1 MGPRKFLLKSKHNV
15 FIFIP
20 SLIGILV
27 LLGWLLDIEILKRP
41 RASMVAM
48 NPMSAFSFV
57 LIGLALYLNLNL
69 PDLKTSRNIIRFI
82 ALFVIFVGVSKLY
95 SIASGFDLG
104 MDNILFSDKIA
115 KDIVKGVPN
124 RMAPNTAF
132 DFVVLGTAV
141 FLSSYR
147 KDLFNSISNYLCI
160 LVLLVGL
167 FSFIGYLYQVQEF
180 YGILSY
186 IPMAIHTAVSFILL
200 AFALLLINGQFGF
213 MKVFTSKTSG
223 GILARVLIP
232 FLIVIP
238 ILFGYFRIYLNKLNP
253 VSLELGVGFLMT
265 GIILTFFVLVWFV
278 ANQLEKSDKA
288 RTEAERKLSEL
299 NHELE
304 KLVNSR
310 TMDLFKSE
318 NRFRTI
324 IEQFPYPVLTYN
336 PEGICTGANYAWE
349 EMWNTRRDVLVDYNI
364 LKDPLIKEA
373 GFFPFVEKA
382 FGGMPAI
389 SEPFSYDPKLI
400 GSSGRHRW
408 LQMLL
413 YPVKNTA
420 GNILEVIVVHQDIT
434 ASKEAENEIRLL
446 NNELEERVKIRTEQ
460 LVLANQELESFSYS
474 ISHDLRAPIRGISGF
489 TQILM
494 EDYGVNFDAEGK
506 RIIGKILENAKQMG
520 QLVDDLLEFS
530 RLGRTELAEGEIPM
544 KDLAV
549 AVYNELINLESN
561 REIRFEIEDIPNIRA
576 DQPAVRQLWVNLISN
591 AIKYTKKIELP
602 IIRVGSLGSNGE
614 TVFYVKDNGAGF
626 NMQYYHK
633 LFGVFQRLHSNA
645 DFEGTGVGLAI
656 VKRIASRHGGR
667 VWAESKEGEGA
678 TFYFTLPGQVPKLK

>member
-1 MGPRKFLLKSKHNV
+1 MKSKHNV
-15 FIFIP
+15 LIFIP
-20 SLIGILV
+20 SLIGALV
-27 LLGWLLDIEILKRP
+27 LFGWLFDIEILKRP
-41 RASMVAM
+41 KDSMVAM
-48 NPMSAFSFV
+48 NPMSALSFV
-57 LIGLALYLNLNL
+57 FIGLALYLNLNRS
-69 PDLKTSRNIIRFI
+69 DSNISRILIRLI
-82 ALFVIFVGVSKLY
+82 ALFVLLVGLTKLY
-95 SIASGFDLG
+95 SIISGFDLG
-104 MDNILFSDKIA
+104 MDKVLFSDKIA
-115 KDIVKGVPN
+115 KDIIKGIPN

-132 DFVVLGTAV
+132 DFVVLGSAV

-147 KDLFNSISNYLCI
+147 KEVLSSISNYLCI
-160 LVLLVGL
+160 LVLLIGL
-167 FSFIGYLYQVQEF
+167 FSVIGYVYQVQEF

-186 IPMAIHTAVSFILL
+186 IPMAIHTAISFIFCS
-200 AFALLLINGQFGF
+200 FALLLINGHSGF
-213 MKVFTSKTSG
+213 MRVFTSKSSG

-232 FLIVIP
+232 FLIIIP
-238 ILFGYFRIYLNKLNP
+238 VLFGYLRIYLNRLNP

-278 ANQLEKSDKA
+278 ATQLEKSDIA

-304 KLVNSR
+304 KLVSSK

-324 IEQFPYPVLTYN
+324 LEQFPYPVLTYD
-336 PEGICTGANYAWE
+336 PQGVCTGTNYAWE

-364 LKDPLIKEA
+364 LKDPQIKEA

-382 FGGMPAI
+382 FGGEPAI
-389 SEPFSYDPKLI
+389 SEPFPYDPKLI
-400 GSSGRHRW
+400 GSSGRNRW
-408 LQMLL
+408 LQMVL

-446 NNELEERVKIRTEQ
+446 NNDLEERVKVRTEQ
-460 LVLANQELESFSYS
+460 LVLANKELESFSYS

-506 RIIGKILENAKQMG
+506 RIIGKIIENAKQMG

-530 RLGRTELAEGEIPM
+530 RLGRTELAEREISM
-544 KDLAV
+544 KELATT
-549 AVYNELINLESN
+549 VYKELINLESG
-561 REIRFEIEDIPNIRA
+561 RDIRFEIQDIPNVRA

-591 AIKYTKKIELP
+591 AIKYTKKA
-602 IIRVGSLGSNGE
+602 GSPLIQIGFMESEEG

-626 NMQYYHK
+626 NMQYYNK

-656 VKRIASRHGGR
+656 VKRIASRHGGD

-678 TFYFTLPGQVPKLK
+678 TFYFTLPGQDPKLK

>member
-1 MGPRKFLLKSKHNV
+1 MKSKHNV
-15 FIFIP
+15 LIFIP
-20 SLIGILV
+20 PLIGALV

-48 NPMSAFSFV
+48 NPMSAVSFV
-57 LIGLALYLNLNL
+57 FIGIALYLNLNRSDSNTYRSIVRL
-69 PDLKTSRNIIRFI
+69 IG
-82 ALFVIFVGVSKLY
+82 LFVLLVGLTKLY
-95 SIASGFDLG
+95 SLISGFDLG
-104 MDNILFSDKIA
+104 MDKILFSDKIA
-115 KDIVKGVPN
+115 KDIIKGIPN

-132 DFVVLGTAV
+132 DFVILGSAV

-147 KDLFNSISNYLCI
+147 KEILSSISNYLCI
-160 LVLLVGL
+160 LVLLIGL
-167 FSFIGYLYQVQEF
+167 FSIIGYVYQVQEF

-186 IPMAIHTAVSFILL
+186 IPMAIHTAISFIFCS
-200 AFALLLINGQFGF
+200 FALLLINGHSGF
-213 MKVFTSKTSG
+213 MKVFMSKSSG

-232 FLIVIP
+232 FLIIVP
-238 ILFGYFRIYLNKLNP
+238 VLFGYLRIYLNRLNP

-278 ANQLEKSDKA
+278 ATQLEKSDIA
-288 RTEAERKLSEL
+288 RTDAEKKLSEL

-304 KLVNSR
+304 KLVSSK

-324 IEQFPYPVLTYN
+324 LEQFPYPVLTYD
-336 PEGICTGANYAWE
+336 PQGICTGANFAWE

-364 LKDPLIKEA
+364 LKDPQIKEA

-382 FGGMPAI
+382 FSGEAAM
-389 SEPFSYDPKLI
+389 SEPFPYDPKLI
-400 GSSGRHRW
+400 GSSGRDRW
-408 LQMLL
+408 LQMVL

-446 NNELEERVKIRTEQ
+446 NNDLEERVKVRTEQ
-460 LVLANQELESFSYS
+460 LVFANKELESFSYS

-506 RIIGKILENAKQMG
+506 RIIGKIIENAKQMG

-530 RLGRTELAEGEIPM
+530 RLGRTELAEREISM
-544 KDLAV
+544 KELANT
-549 AVYNELINLESN
+549 VYKELINLESG
-561 REIRFEIEDIPNIRA
+561 REVVFEIQDIPNVRA

-591 AIKYTKKIELP
+591 AIKYTKKAKSPNIQ
-602 IIRVGSLGSNGE
+602 IGSMGSEEG
-614 TVFYVKDNGAGF
+614 TVFYIKDNGAGF
-626 NMQYYHK
+626 NMQYYNK
-633 LFGVFQRLHSNA
+633 LFGVFQRLHSNSE
-645 DFEGTGVGLAI
+645 FEGTGVGLAI
-656 VKRIASRHGGR
+656 VKRIASRHGGK

-678 TFYFTLPGQVPKLK
+678 TFFFTLPGQDPKLK

>member
-1 MGPRKFLLKSKHNV
+1 MKSKHNV
-15 FIFIP
+15 LIFIP
-20 SLIGILV
+20 PIIGALV

-48 NPMSAFSFV
+48 NPMSAVSFV
-57 LIGLALYLNLNL
+57 FIGIALYLNLNRSDSNPYRSIVRL
-69 PDLKTSRNIIRFI
+69 IG
-82 ALFVIFVGVSKLY
+82 LFVLLVGLTKLY
-95 SIASGFDLG
+95 SLISGFDLG
-104 MDNILFSDKIA
+104 MDKILFSDKIA
-115 KDIVKGVPN
+115 KDIIKGIPN

-132 DFVVLGTAV
+132 DFVVLGSAV

-147 KDLFNSISNYLCI
+147 KEILSSISNYLCI
-160 LVLLVGL
+160 LVLLIGL
-167 FSFIGYLYQVQEF
+167 FSIIGYVYQVQEF

-186 IPMAIHTAVSFILL
+186 IPMAIHTAISFIFCS
-200 AFALLLINGQFGF
+200 FALLLINGHSGF
-213 MKVFTSKTSG
+213 MKVFMSKSSG

-232 FLIVIP
+232 FLIIVP
-238 ILFGYFRIYLNKLNP
+238 VLFGYLRIYLNRLNP

-278 ANQLEKSDKA
+278 ATQLEKSDIA
-288 RTEAERKLSEL
+288 RTDAEKKLSEL

-304 KLVNSR
+304 KLVSSK

-324 IEQFPYPVLTYN
+324 LEQFPYPVLTYD
-336 PEGICTGANYAWE
+336 PQGICTGANFAWE

-364 LKDPLIKEA
+364 LKDPQIKEA

-382 FGGMPAI
+382 FSGEAAM
-389 SEPFSYDPKLI
+389 SEPFPYDPKLI
-400 GSSGRHRW
+400 GSSGRDRW
-408 LQMLL
+408 LQMVL

-446 NNELEERVKIRTEQ
+446 NNDLEERVKVRTEQ
-460 LVLANQELESFSYS
+460 LVFANKELESFSYS

-506 RIIGKILENAKQMG
+506 RIIGKIIENAKQMG

-530 RLGRTELAEGEIPM
+530 RLGRTELAEREISM
-544 KDLAV
+544 KELAST
-549 AVYNELINLESN
+549 VYKELINLESG
-561 REIRFEIEDIPNIRA
+561 REVVFEIQDIPNVRA

-591 AIKYTKKIELP
+591 AIKYTKKAKSPNIQ
-602 IIRVGSLGSNGE
+602 IGSMRSEEG
-614 TVFYVKDNGAGF
+614 TVFYIKDNGAGF
-626 NMQYYHK
+626 NMQYYNK
-633 LFGVFQRLHSNA
+633 LFGVFQRLHSNSE
-645 DFEGTGVGLAI
+645 FEGTGVGLAI
-656 VKRIASRHGGR
+656 VKRIASRHGGK

-678 TFYFTLPGQVPKLK
+678 TFFFTLPGQDPKLK

>member
-1 MGPRKFLLKSKHNV
+1 
-15 FIFIP
+15 
-20 SLIGILV
+20 
-27 LLGWLLDIEILKRP
+27 
-41 RASMVAM
+41 MVAM
-48 NPMSAFSFV
+48 NPMSALSFV
-57 LIGLALYLNLNL
+57 FIGLALYLNLNR
-69 PDLKTSRNIIRFI
+69 PDSNTSRI
-82 ALFVIFVGVSKLY
+82 AVRLIGLFVLFVGLTKLY
-95 SIASGFDLG
+95 SIISGFDLG
-104 MDNILFSDKIA
+104 MDKILFSDKIA
-115 KDIVKGVPN
+115 TDIIKGIPN

-132 DFVVLGTAV
+132 DFVVLGSAV

-147 KDLFNSISNYLCI
+147 KEVLSSISNYLCI
-160 LVLLVGL
+160 LVLLIGL
-167 FSFIGYLYQVQEF
+167 FSVIGYVYQVQEF

-186 IPMAIHTAVSFILL
+186 IPMAIHTAISFILCS
-200 AFALLLINGQFGF
+200 FALLLINGRFGF
-213 MKVFTSKTSG
+213 MRVFTSKSSG

-232 FLIVIP
+232 FLIIVP
-238 ILFGYFRIYLNKLNP
+238 VLFGYLRIYLNRLNP

-278 ANQLEKSDKA
+278 ATQLEKSDIA
-288 RTEAERKLSEL
+288 RTEAETKLSEL

-304 KLVNSR
+304 KLVSAK

-324 IEQFPYPVLTYN
+324 LEQFPYPVLTYD
-336 PEGICTGANYAWE
+336 PQGVCTGTNFAWE

-364 LKDPLIKEA
+364 LKDPQIKEA

-382 FGGMPAI
+382 FGGEPAI
-389 SEPFSYDPKLI
+389 SEPFPYDPKLI
-400 GSSGRHRW
+400 GSSGRNRW
-408 LQMLL
+408 LQMVL

-420 GNILEVIVVHQDIT
+420 GNIIEVIVVHQDIT

-446 NNELEERVKIRTEQ
+446 NNDLEERVKVRTEQ
-460 LVLANQELESFSYS
+460 LVLANKELESFSYS

-506 RIIGKILENAKQMG
+506 RIIGKIIENAKQMG

-530 RLGRTELAEGEIPM
+530 RLGRTELAEREISM
-544 KDLAV
+544 KELATT
-549 AVYNELINLESN
+549 VYKELINLESG
-561 REIRFEIEDIPNIRA
+561 REIRFEIQDIPNVRA

-591 AIKYTKKIELP
+591 AIKYTKK
-602 IIRVGSLGSNGE
+602 VGSPFIQIGSMESKEGP
-614 TVFYVKDNGAGF
+614 VFYIKDNGAGF
-626 NMQYYHK
+626 NMQYYNK

-656 VKRIASRHGGR
+656 VKRIASRHGGN

-678 TFYFTLPGQVPKLK
+678 TFYFTLPGQDPKLK

>member
-1 MGPRKFLLKSKHNV
+1 MKSKHNV
-15 FIFIP
+15 LIFIP
-20 SLIGILV
+20 SLIGALV
-27 LLGWLLDIEILKRP
+27 LFGWLLDIEILKRP
-41 RASMVAM
+41 RDTMVAM
-48 NPMSAFSFV
+48 NPMSAVSFV
-57 LIGLALYLNLNL
+57 FIGLALYLNLNHS
-69 PDLKTSRNIIRFI
+69 DLNKSRIAIRLI
-82 ALFVIFVGVSKLY
+82 ALFVLSIGLTKLY
-95 SIASGFDLG
+95 SIISGFDLG
-104 MDNILFSDKIA
+104 MDKVLFSDKIA
-115 KDIVKGVPN
+115 KDIIKGIPN

-132 DFVVLGTAV
+132 DFVVLGFAV

-147 KDLFNSISNYLCI
+147 KEVLSSISNYLCI
-160 LVLLVGL
+160 LVLLIGL
-167 FSFIGYLYQVQEF
+167 FSVIGYVYQVQEF

-186 IPMAIHTAVSFILL
+186 IPMAIHTAISFIFCS
-200 AFALLLINGQFGF
+200 FALLLINGHFGF
-213 MKVFTSKTSG
+213 MRVFTSKSSG

-232 FLIVIP
+232 FLIIVP
-238 ILFGYFRIYLNKLNP
+238 VLFGYIRIYLNRLNP

-265 GIILTFFVLVWFV
+265 GIILTFFILVWFV
-278 ANQLEKSDKA
+278 ATQLEKSDIA
-288 RTEAERKLSEL
+288 RTDAERKLSEL

-304 KLVNSR
+304 ILVSSK

-324 IEQFPYPVLTYN
+324 LEQFPYPVLTYD
-336 PEGICTGANYAWE
+336 PQGVCTGTNFAWE

-364 LKDPLIKEA
+364 LKDPQIKEA

-382 FGGMPAI
+382 FGGEPAI
-389 SEPFSYDPKLI
+389 SEPFPYDPKLI
-400 GSSGRHRW
+400 GSSGRNRW
-408 LQMLL
+408 LQMVL

-446 NNELEERVKIRTEQ
+446 NNELEERVKVRTEQ
-460 LVLANQELESFSYS
+460 LVLANKELESFSYS

-506 RIIGKILENAKQMG
+506 RIIGKIIENAKQMG

-530 RLGRTELAEGEIPM
+530 RLGRTELAEREISM
-544 KDLAV
+544 KELATT
-549 AVYNELINLESN
+549 VYKELINLESG
-561 REIRFEIEDIPNIRA
+561 REIRFEIKDIPNVRA

-591 AIKYTKKIELP
+591 AIKYTKKAEAPLIQIGFIESKE
-602 IIRVGSLGSNGE
+602 G

-656 VKRIASRHGGR
+656 VKRIASRHGGN

-678 TFYFTLPGQVPKLK
+678 TFYFTLPGQDSKLK

>member
-1 MGPRKFLLKSKHNV
+1 MKSKHNV
-15 FIFIP
+15 LIFIP
-20 SLIGILV
+20 SLIGTLV
-27 LLGWLLDIEILKRP
+27 LFGWLLDIEILKRP
-41 RASMVAM
+41 RVSMVAM
-48 NPMSAFSFV
+48 NPMSALSFV
-57 LIGLALYLNLNL
+57 FIGFALYLNLNRA
-69 PDLKTSRNIIRFI
+69 DSSKSRIVVRSI
-82 ALFVIFVGVSKLY
+82 ALFVLFVGLTKLY
-95 SIASGFDLG
+95 SIISGFDLG
-104 MDNILFSDKIA
+104 MDKVLFSDKIA
-115 KDIVKGVPN
+115 KDIIRGIPN

-132 DFVVLGTAV
+132 DFVVLGSAV

-147 KDLFNSISNYLCI
+147 KEVLSSISNYLCI
-160 LVLLVGL
+160 LVLLIGL
-167 FSFIGYLYQVQEF
+167 FSVIGYVYQVQEF

-186 IPMAIHTAVSFILL
+186 IPMAIHTAVSFIFCS
-200 AFALLLINGQFGF
+200 FALLLINGHSGF
-213 MKVFTSKTSG
+213 MKVFTSKSSG

-232 FLIVIP
+232 FLIIVP
-238 ILFGYFRIYLNKLNP
+238 VLFGYIRIYLNRLNP

-278 ANQLEKSDKA
+278 ANQLEKSDIA
-288 RTEAERKLSEL
+288 RTDAERKLSEL

-304 KLVNSR
+304 RLVNSK

-324 IEQFPYPVLTYN
+324 LEQFPYPVLTYD
-336 PEGICTGANYAWE
+336 PQGVCTGTNFAWE

-364 LKDPLIKEA
+364 LKDPQIKEA

-382 FGGMPAI
+382 FGGEPAI
-389 SEPFSYDPKLI
+389 SEPFLYDPKLI
-400 GSSGRHRW
+400 GSSGRDRW
-408 LQMLL
+408 LQMVL

-446 NNELEERVKIRTEQ
+446 NNELEERVKVRTEQ
-460 LVLANQELESFSYS
+460 LVLANKELESFSYS

-506 RIIGKILENAKQMG
+506 RIIGKIIENAKQMG

-530 RLGRTELAEGEIPM
+530 RLGRTELAEREISM
-544 KDLAV
+544 KELAV
-549 AVYNELINLESN
+549 TVYKELINLESG
-561 REIRFEIEDIPNIRA
+561 REIRFEIQDIPNVRA

-591 AIKYTKKIELP
+591 AIKYTKKT
-602 IIRVGSLGSNGE
+602 GSPLIQIGFTESKEG

-626 NMQYYHK
+626 NMQYYNK

-656 VKRIASRHGGR
+656 VKRIASRHGGN

-678 TFYFTLPGQVPKLK
+678 TFYFTLPGQDPKLK

>member
-1 MGPRKFLLKSKHNV
+1 MKSKHNV
-15 FIFIP
+15 LIFIP
-20 SLIGILV
+20 SLIGALV
-27 LLGWLLDIEILKRP
+27 LFGWLFDIEILKRP
-41 RASMVAM
+41 KDFMVAM
-48 NPMSAFSFV
+48 NPMSALSFV
-57 LIGLALYLNLNL
+57 FIGLALYLNLNRS
-69 PDLKTSRNIIRFI
+69 DSNISRILIRLI
-82 ALFVIFVGVSKLY
+82 ALFVLLVGLTKLY
-95 SIASGFDLG
+95 SIISGFDLG
-104 MDNILFSDKIA
+104 MDKVLFSDKIA
-115 KDIVKGVPN
+115 KDIIKGIPN

-132 DFVVLGTAV
+132 DFVVLGSAV

-147 KDLFNSISNYLCI
+147 KEVLSSISNYLCI
-160 LVLLVGL
+160 LVLLIGL
-167 FSFIGYLYQVQEF
+167 FSVIGYVYQVQEF

-186 IPMAIHTAVSFILL
+186 IPMAIHTAISFIFCS
-200 AFALLLINGQFGF
+200 FALLLINGHSGF
-213 MKVFTSKTSG
+213 MRVFTSKSSG

-232 FLIVIP
+232 FLIIIP
-238 ILFGYFRIYLNKLNP
+238 VLFGYLRIYLNRLNP

-278 ANQLEKSDKA
+278 ATQLEKSDIA

-304 KLVNSR
+304 KLVSSK

-324 IEQFPYPVLTYN
+324 LEQFPYPVLTYD
-336 PEGICTGANYAWE
+336 PQGVCTGTNFAWE

-364 LKDPLIKEA
+364 LKDPQIKEA

-382 FGGMPAI
+382 FGGEPAI
-389 SEPFSYDPKLI
+389 SEPFPYDPKLI
-400 GSSGRHRW
+400 GSSGRNRW
-408 LQMLL
+408 LQMVL

-446 NNELEERVKIRTEQ
+446 NNDLEERVKVRTEQ
-460 LVLANQELESFSYS
+460 LVLANKELESFSYS

-506 RIIGKILENAKQMG
+506 RIIGKIIENAKQMG

-530 RLGRTELAEGEIPM
+530 RLGRTELAEREISM
-544 KDLAV
+544 KELATT
-549 AVYNELINLESN
+549 VYKELVNLESG
-561 REIRFEIEDIPNIRA
+561 REIRFEIQDIPNVRA

-591 AIKYTKKIELP
+591 AIKYTKKAGLP
-602 IIRVGSLGSNGE
+602 LIQIGFMESEGG

-626 NMQYYHK
+626 NMQYYNK

-656 VKRIASRHGGR
+656 VKRIASRHGGD

-678 TFYFTLPGQVPKLK
+678 TFYFTLPGQDPKLK